1 MLSYRSAVEETAEEE
16 EVEEEEE
23 EEEEDL
29 HSFSFS
35 FSLSLSLSFSFS
47 RPLFSKNFRARVTI
61 GSSSGSAS
69 SVY

>member
-1 MLSYRSAVEETAEEE
+1 MLSYRSAEEEAAEEE

-23 EEEEDL
+23 DL
-29 HSFSFS
+29 LSFSFSFS
-35 FSLSLSLSFSFS
+35 FSLSFS
-47 RPLFSKNFRARVTI
+47 RPLLSKNFRARVTI

>member
-1 MLSYRSAVEETAEEE
+1 MLTYRSAVEETAEEE

-35 FSLSLSLSFSFS
+35 FSLSLSFS
-47 RPLFSKNFRARVTI
+47 RPLFSKNFKARVTI

>member
-1 MLSYRSAVEETAEEE
+1 MLSYRSAEEEAAEEE

-23 EEEEDL
+23 DL
-29 HSFSFS
+29 LSFSFS
-35 FSLSLSLSFSFS
+35 FSLSFS
-47 RPLFSKNFRARVTI
+47 RPLLSKNFRARVTI